1 MEEFRKLVL
10 EANRKLR
17 LADHM
22 AYITY
27 PMLKETKLLL
37 TVLDNLDKSLKAS
50 LNAYL
55 HYERLYKRISPYP
68 DDLKTKL
75 EIFERGPAKRY
86 NLQNYSKLIIEVNNI
101 LKKHKESPMAFVKKD
116 KLVICNRDYRMKV
129 LEIADAKNYL
139 AKAKPFILMLSNI
152 LKENDA
158 DTRRQR

>member
-1 MEEFRKLVL
+1 M
-10 EANRKLR
+10 NSIYPLR
-17 LADHM
+17 NIR
-22 AYITY
+22 YFNEY
-27 PMLKETKLLL
+27 NSETKELEFSKYNFNF
-37 TVLDNLDKSLKAS
+37 D
-50 LNAYL
+50 
-55 HYERLYKRISPYP
+55 LYKSEFGLG
-68 DDLKTKL
+68 DKTKL